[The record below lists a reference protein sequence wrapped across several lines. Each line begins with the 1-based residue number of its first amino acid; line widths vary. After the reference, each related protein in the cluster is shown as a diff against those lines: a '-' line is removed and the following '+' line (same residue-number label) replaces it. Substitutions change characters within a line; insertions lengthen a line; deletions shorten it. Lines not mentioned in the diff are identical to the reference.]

1 MNTTGISSF
10 CCTYVVACAKFPLK
24 LTKATAKNLIW
35 ALKGRWNWSSY
46 KKMPLSTNRP
56 HGLTANLVIA
66 SKLNSV
72 VLGSN
77 PTHANFLKLL
87 LRIFQRPWM
96 VNAIYKYIDIHI
108 HDNQICNIMLYLYF
122 IVYLIFQRSTINTN
136 YFFILTYCLLR
147 EVHSQ
152 RK

>member
-10 CCTYVVACAKFPLK
+10 CYTYVVTCAKFPLK
-24 LTKATAKNLIW
+24 LTKAIAKNLIW

-56 HGLTANLVIA
+56 HGLTANLVRA
-66 SKLNSV
+66 SKLNLV
-72 VLGSN
+72 VVGSN

-87 LRIFQRPWM
+87 LRIFQNPWM

-108 HDNQICNIMLYLYF
+108 HDNQIVQHNPLFVLHSLFDISKKHNKYKLFFHFDILSF
-122 IVYLIFQRSTINTN
+122 TRSA
-136 YFFILTYCLLR
+136 
-147 EVHSQ
+147 
-152 RK
+152 